1 MTRFHITL
9 DGPKQNHD
17 KVKYQKGCD
26 SAFDHVLNNI
36 NQLLS
41 NTKAV
46 NILLR
51 INYTD
56 ENLNYEIVDQINHH
70 ITMANRG
77 RITITPKK
85 YGKKR

>member
-1 MTRFHITL
+1 MVTSFSPKNIPLIQKLGMTRFHITL

-51 INYTD
+51 IKLY
-56 ENLNYEIVDQINHH
+56 
-70 ITMANRG
+70 
-77 RITITPKK
+77 
-85 YGKKR
+85 